1 MFPVT
6 VYIPKGRGRLQRSAS
21 ASELAELGCIMAV
34 NCMEFRGPNKGRET
48 FAEMKGIA

>member
-6 VYIPKGRGRLQRSAS
+6 VYIPKGRGRVQRSAS

-34 NCMEFRGPNKGRET
+34 NCMEFRDPNKGRET